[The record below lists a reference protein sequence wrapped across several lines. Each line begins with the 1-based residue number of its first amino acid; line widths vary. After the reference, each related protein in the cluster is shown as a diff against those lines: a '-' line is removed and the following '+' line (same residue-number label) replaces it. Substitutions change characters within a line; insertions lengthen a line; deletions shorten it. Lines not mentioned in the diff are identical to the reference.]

1 MTQFG
6 SHLPYPSQYNIVP
19 GENVVVAQDATLYI
33 SPSGSDAVGNGTEA
47 APFATLKKAWE
58 TAQTYVIRGNA
69 ILYITF
75 LRGYYNITSHEAF
88 FPENLYHPQGGNIII
103 QGDPR
108 AVKQSYLYR
117 VNEYSWDYGRYSH
130 HGHTGSVKLWSRGAT
145 TDINLQTQTGVGTTA
160 HGYSAGDVGGYV
172 AISSP
177 FFSSPTRYYDYQ
189 NRIYSNRYC
198 TFRDGDLSNQT
209 SSAWT
214 LHRESTSEAYK
225 SLWYGHQPRSSG
237 PTKHGHQFGII
248 GLARIEG
255 ASTDA
260 YNLRLA
266 FRNSNLDPRALT
278 FLDESAGRVNS
289 GAASSAPLH
298 GVAGNLPSNQ
308 LYDPVGYYGAT
319 YAWGRNSTSAVPTGR
334 ADLDDQTY
342 TAGVNGNA
350 GTDPSVYPSGA
361 SAFDGGAVTHVT
373 DDTLLVSSY
382 PAVLSLQDFGH
393 ANGRRIP
400 FNIKGSRLRALRN
413 LFILDASLNGT
424 AVGATADR
432 RSIGWG
438 MAGRSS
444 NLISMSASP
453 SCISIIDSEVDIR
466 HIGIESMSTSDP
478 VIQIIRSK
486 VGVYSDYSGWQPTT
500 AAAGYAA
507 ERDASGAPD
516 IHARLGSSNNTPVLM
531 VDGSRSTAVYVLDS
545 DVKLTVGSSPETVD
559 ASDSIGVERRIESK
573 HEVDESVWIQNH
585 GCSTIFASNSS
596 LVLGSAIINC
606 NSQFPSRSWY
616 FYLPYWF
623 GMTAEDRAGA
633 VGEVGY
639 TSGAYSPITGLG
651 SGSQRRSNVVYYETP
666 TTPAGSKGF
675 TLGRIWAKISQSND
689 EQSATSGSFTTAT
702 FLKDGVADPGPSAGN
717 GSGWRYFGFYFT
729 GVGTEIN
736 KIWETGEIDSTAP
749 TSLLGSGFTLAI
761 HSFTDMTETTDTS
774 SYVKIHK
781 NGIIMKAPGA
791 TYAANGANIGLISLS
806 VAYTLRPFENG
817 SALIPGEPNRHSCI
831 SLSSSRLI
839 LRKNLVLKGG
849 AYGIAALNGS
859 HFTPRS
865 TDTAS
870 RFPYACVMSEMQ
882 TQGGVAA
889 FDGSHVRLPSYL
901 TKDPPVVGINGSS
914 SIKYPSAGFFHQLY
928 AARGSRI
935 ELMGD
940 AILVSP
946 TRTPNEAWTTQGG
959 VRLSYGAASDTSS
972 TTPSTTTELHQ
983 RISPVRVE
991 ANSVITCPDISRNV
1005 IILASDGLVY
1015 NSGTL
1020 LSDYKDSNAIFV
1032 NQTTGSVVGPFHTVP
1047 VTIVGG
1053 ISGSN
1058 TPDGN
1063 FRIGGW
1069 RVLGWSGPVAGSSYK
1084 IQTRETDATKKFSDQ
1099 LQSNPQWRFWN
1110 NGYGFTTGSTP
1121 STVSNVFYQLPI
1133 MINDTVSVYYGESS
1147 TVAVDGT
1154 RSGGQSPYGERV
1166 LAASHVFPSTG
1177 VSYAFVR
1184 GTSSTTLN
1192 ADGGAITKY
1201 PL

>member
-33 SPSGSDAVGNGTEA
+33 GPSGSDTTGNGNEA
-47 APFATLKKAWE
+47 TPFATLKKAWE

-75 LRGYYNITSHEAF
+75 LRGYYNITSHDAF

-145 TDINLQTQTGVGTTA
+145 TDINVQTLTGLGTTA

-177 FFSSPTRYYDYQ
+177 FFSSPNRYYDFQ
-189 NRIYSNRYC
+189 NRIFSNRYC
-198 TFRDGDLSNQT
+198 TFRDGDLTNSA
-209 SSAWT
+209 SSSWS

-225 SLWYGHQPRSSG
+225 SLWYGHQPKSSG

-278 FLDESAGRVNS
+278 FLDETPGRVNS
-289 GAASSAPLH
+289 GSASSAVLH

-308 LYDPVGYYGAT
+308 LYNPVGYYGAT
-319 YAWGRNSTSAVPTGR
+319 YAWGRNSTSVVPTGR
-334 ADLDDQTY
+334 SDIDDQTY
-342 TAGVNGNA
+342 TAGVNGSA

-382 PAVLSLQDFGH
+382 PVVLSLQDFG
-393 ANGRRIP
+393 ANTRRIP

-413 LFILDASLNGT
+413 LFILDAPLNGT
-424 AVGATADR
+424 VVGATADR
-432 RSIGWG
+432 RPIGWG

-444 NLISMSASP
+444 TLTTFSVTN
-453 SCISIIDSEVDIR
+453 SCISIIDSQVDIR

-486 VGVYSDYSGWQPTT
+486 VGVYSDYSGWLPAT

-507 ERDASGAPD
+507 ERNSSQGSEVY
-516 IHARLGSSNNTPVLM
+516 ARLGSSNNTPVLM
-531 VDGSRSTAVYVLDS
+531 VDGSRSTAVYILDS
-545 DVKLTVGSSPETVD
+545 DVKLTLGSSPETVD
-559 ASDSIGVERRIESK
+559 STDSIGVERRAEAK
-573 HEVDESVWIQNH
+573 HQVDESVWIQNH

-606 NSQFPSRSWY
+606 NSQFPSRSLY

-623 GMTAEDRAGA
+623 GMTAEDRDGA
-633 VGEVGY
+633 VVGGGY
-639 TSGAYSPITGLG
+639 TSGAYSPLSNLG
-651 SGSQRRSNVVYYETP
+651 NGSVRRSNVLYYETP
-666 TTPAGSKGF
+666 STPVGTKGL
-675 TLGRIWAKISQSND
+675 TLGRIWAKISQGDDERSSVSNR
-689 EQSATSGSFTTAT
+689 FTTAT
-702 FLKDGVADPGPSAGN
+702 FLKNEVSDPGPSAAN
-717 GSGWRYFGFYFT
+717 GSGWRYFGFHFT

-736 KIWETGEIDSTAP
+736 KIWKTADINSTEA

-761 HSFTDMTETTDTS
+761 HSFTDGTETTDTG
-774 SYVKIHK
+774 SYVKIHR

-791 TYAANGANIGLISLS
+791 TYAANGTDIGLSS
-806 VAYTLRPFENG
+806 VALAYILRPFENG
-817 SALIPGEPNRHSCI
+817 STLIPGEANKHSCI
-831 SLSSSRLI
+831 SLASSRLV
-839 LRKNLVLKGG
+839 LKKNLVLKGG
-849 AYGIAALNGS
+849 AYGIAAFSGS

-870 RFPYACVMSEMQ
+870 RFPHACVMSEMQ

-901 TKDPPVVGINGSS
+901 TKNPPVVGINGSS
-914 SIKYPSAGFFHQLY
+914 SIDYPSAGFFHQLY
-928 AARGSRI
+928 AARGSRT

-946 TRTPNEAWTTQGG
+946 TRTPNEAWTAQRG
-959 VRLSYGAASDTSS
+959 VKISFGAGSETSS
-972 TTPSTTTELHQ
+972 TTPTTTTELHQ
-983 RISPVRVE
+983 RISPVRAE
-991 ANSVITCPDISRNV
+991 ANSIITCPDISRNV

-1032 NQTTGSVVGPFHTVP
+1032 NQTTGSAVGPFNTVP
-1047 VTIVGG
+1047 VTVVGG

-1058 TPDGN
+1058 TPEGN

-1069 RVLGWSGPVAGSSYK
+1069 RVLGWSGSSYK
-1084 IQTRETDATKKFSDQ
+1084 IHTRETDATKKFSDQ

-1110 NGYGFTTGSTP
+1110 NGYGFTTGATP
-1121 STVSNVFYQLPI
+1121 STASNVFYQLPI
-1133 MINDTVSVYYGESS
+1133 MINDTISVNYGESS

-1154 RSGGQSPYGERV
+1154 RSGGQFPYGELV

-1184 GTSSTTLN
+1184 GTSSTTPN
-1192 ADGGAITKY
+1192 AAGGAITKY